1 MDRRL
6 GPAPPHRRPKPKPQ
20 SCPDG
25 DSDGVDRISG
35 LPDHLIEEILRRL
48 RCARSATRISLLSR
62 RWRHLGLLW
71 RGYPE
76 FSFRGVEAEALP
88 AALAQVA
95 RPELSLL
102 DIDTHPMTSFKV
114 AGIASLLRTAA
125 RLAPV
130 ELVVSAKLNE
140 VLGRSI
146 PFELQLP
153 CFHRAKSITLE
164 LKYYNLNL
172 RVTGGE
178 FPVLE
183 RLFLVNCDVRISDLI
198 SRAPRLRSLQ
208 ASHHQLALYTGYIM
222 VHSTTLEELLL
233 DRWDL
238 FGGIDIVA
246 PALKTFTLSAD
257 MVSNQS
263 RITLTTATVEH
274 LSWTC
279 IFCTNQLIHGVWS
292 LSNLKLKNEQDAYVL
307 SLCLNDIIDTHTM
320 EQPRNLQEIVQLP
333 IVSVLELDLD
343 KWRRE
348 VHVYGPLLLNL
359 LGMEMF
365 ADIKRLKLVYSRHVD
380 VKLDKACPSN
390 CTCGQPQN
398 WRSQSISLMAL
409 EVVEIEDFI
418 GKGDE
423 VDFLKLLFRS
433 APMMKRVT
441 VKPCSHAVP
450 SFRACKEIC
459 NIFREHPS
467 VKCYSYDSYGKKVLY
482 PHSTY
487 AARCRGR

>member
-1 MDRRL
+1 MLSNFSAVLSPCALAPWIAALARR
-6 GPAPPHRRPKPKPQ
+6 RRTKPKPQ

-48 RCARSATRISLLSR
+48 RCARSAARISLLSR

-71 RGYPE
+71 RGFPE
-76 FSFRGVEAEALP
+76 LSFRGVAAKALP

-95 RPELSLL
+95 RLEISLL
-102 DIDTHPMTSFKV
+102 DIDTRPMTSFKV
-114 AGIASLLRTAA
+114 AGIASLLITAA

-130 ELVVSAKLNE
+130 ELVVSANLDE
-140 VLGRSI
+140 DFILWRTF

-164 LKYYNLNL
+164 LKHYFHQLL
-172 RVTGGE
+172 VTGGE

-183 RLFLVNCDVRISDLI
+183 RLSLVRCDVSISDLI

-208 ASHHQLALYTGYIM
+208 ASRHRFTTYPGNIM
-222 VHSTTLEELLL
+222 VHSTTFEELLL
-233 DRWDL
+233 DHWDL
-238 FGGIDIVA
+238 LGGIDIVA
-246 PALKTFTLSAD
+246 PALKSFTLTSVQLHSGVHVVAPALKMFTLSAD
-257 MVSNQS
+257 MH
-263 RITLTTATVEH
+263 TT
-274 LSWTC
+274 
-279 IFCTNQLIHGVWS
+279 
-292 LSNLKLKNEQDAYVL
+292 
-307 SLCLNDIIDTHTM
+307 
-320 EQPRNLQEIVQLP
+320 EQPRNLQDIVQLP
-333 IVSVLELDLD
+333 IVSVLELDLG
-343 KWRRE
+343 KRMRE
-348 VHVYGPLLLNL
+348 VHVNGPMLLNL

-380 VKLDKACPSN
+380 VKLELACPPN
-390 CTCGQPQN
+390 CTCDQPQN

-409 EVVEIEDFI
+409 EVVEIEGFI
-418 GKGDE
+418 GKGDQ

-441 VKPCSHAVP
+441 VKPCSHTVP
-450 SFRACKEIC
+450 SFRASKEIC

-482 PHSTY
+482 PRSTY
-487 AARCRGR
+487 AARSRGR